1 MEEPRESRDSLQ
13 PPRHRRFGL
22 PAAAGLFAGGLAIGI
37 VLAGLGLGLAQT
49 SSPSPTPS
57 SGATQ
62 VPGHKGLFG
71 RGGFGGHFG
80 FFGALHGEFTVPA
93 PGGGYQTLAVQRG
106 QVTAVNASSITVK
119 SEDGFSRT
127 YSVDGNTVV
136 AAGDNG
142 IADVKTGN
150 AVRILAVVSGGKA
163 RAVQIFDA
171 TTVQRS
177 RGTWLPRYHEA
188 ESSPSASN
196 A

>member
-1 MEEPRESRDSLQ
+1 MEEPQESRDSPQ
-13 PPRHRRFGL
+13 PRRRRRFGL
-22 PAAAGLFAGGLAIGI
+22 PAGAGIFAGGLAIGI

-49 SSPSPTPS
+49 GSPSPTPS
-57 SGATQ
+57 SGAPL
-62 VPGHKGLFG
+62 PGHKGPFG
-71 RGGFGGHFG
+71 RGGLGGHFG

-93 PGGGYQTLAVQRG
+93 PSGGYQTLAMQRG
-106 QVTAVNASSITVK
+106 QVTAVSASSITVK
-119 SEDGFSRT
+119 SDDGFSRT

-163 RAVQIFDA
+163 RAVQILDA
-171 TTVQRS
+171 TTVGRS

-188 ESSPSASN
+188 EPSPSAST